1 MYGKKY
7 FHWIDSTARKRDKH
21 FFTSTEELK
30 GVDGTIIEGYQF
42 SEDFFD
48 RNEAVFFSLIHN
60 TKKDKAMQ

>member
-48 RNEAVFFSLIHN
+48 
-60 TKKDKAMQ
+60 